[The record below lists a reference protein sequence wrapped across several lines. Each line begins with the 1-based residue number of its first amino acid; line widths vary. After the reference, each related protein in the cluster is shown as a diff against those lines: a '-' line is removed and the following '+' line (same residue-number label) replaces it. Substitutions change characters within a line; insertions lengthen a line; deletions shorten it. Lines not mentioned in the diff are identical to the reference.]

1 MKTYLI
7 FTLASLSITKQ
18 SPVHLTGFMDVSEP
32 SAEYHFA
39 ASDGSLLTKDKHVGS
54 FVYSGEKILSYKQ
67 TGESIIEISSFND
80 GYIEKILDTPEI
92 SKGELIVKLK
102 TGIVHG
108 RFKLLEP
115 VSEKLSL
122 KNSALWICSY
132 PKPVK
137 VKVYGVDADEI
148 FLSVALGERD
158 YKEIEDKKLKLF
170 FERKNCK
177 HAD

>member
-1 MKTYLI
+1 LKTYLVLS
-7 FTLASLSITKQ
+7 LASLTISKQ
-18 SPVHLTGFMDVSEP
+18 PPVHITGFMDVSEP

-39 ASDGSLLTKDKHVGS
+39 ASDGSLLAKDKYVGS
-54 FVYSGEKILSYKQ
+54 FVYSGEIILSYKQ
-67 TGESIIEISSFND
+67 KSESIIEISSFSD

-108 RFKLLEP
+108 KFKLLEP
-115 VSEKLSL
+115 VNEELSL

-137 VKVYGVDADEI
+137 VKVYSVEADEI
-148 FLSVALGERD
+148 LLSVALGERD
-158 YKEIEDKKLKLF
+158 HKKIEKKKIKLF

-177 HAD
+177 DAE